1 MNWNQSIDSLL
12 DKIRLNCVML
22 SNRHVTN
29 HLYYKHVS
37 KYFEIPTIILS
48 VFSGSFSVGAD
59 TFLNQEVVSVV
70 GCSISMVITIL
81 TSIKLYM
88 KITENSTAE
97 QELAISFKSLAL
109 DIFKTL
115 SLPEGDRGT
124 DGLVYL
130 NKVYNK
136 YVNLV
141 ENSAILNQMNKKD
154 QLLVIDPRML
164 SGGSS
169 VGSNESNPIIRTDED
184 EL

>member
-1 MNWNQSIDSLL
+1 
-12 DKIRLNCVML
+12 ML
-22 SNRHVTN
+22 SNRHVNN

-48 VFSGSFSVGAD
+48 VFSGSFSVGSD
-59 TFLNQEVVSVV
+59 PFLNQELISVVS
-70 GCSISMVITIL
+70 CSISMVITIL
-81 TSIKLYM
+81 TSVKLYM
-88 KITENSTAE
+88 KITESLTAE
-97 QELAISFKSLAL
+97 QELAIAFKTLAL

-115 SLPEGDRGT
+115 SLPETDRGT
-124 DGLVYL
+124 EGLVYL

-164 SGGSS
+164 SSGSS
-169 VGSNESNPIIRTDED
+169 IGSNESPILRTEED
-184 EL
+184 EI

>member
-1 MNWNQSIDSLL
+1 VN
-12 DKIRLNCVML
+12 
-22 SNRHVTN
+22 N

-59 TFLNQEVVSVV
+59 TFLNQELISVV

-81 TSIKLYM
+81 TSVKLYM

-97 QELAISFKSLAL
+97 QELAISFKTLAL
-109 DIFKTL
+109 DIFKFL
-115 SLPEGDRGT
+115 SLPSQDRGT

-130 NKVYNK
+130 NKVYGK

-141 ENSAILNQMNKKD
+141 ENSAILNQMNKHD
-154 QLLVIDPRML
+154 QLLTIDPKL
-164 SGGSS
+164 ISGGSS
-169 VGSNESNPIIRTDED
+169 IGSNDNPILSVDE
-184 EL
+184 EQL

>member
-1 MNWNQSIDSLL
+1 
-12 DKIRLNCVML
+12 ML
-22 SNRHVTN
+22 SNRHVNN

-48 VFSGSFSVGAD
+48 VFSGSFSVGSD
-59 TFLNQEVVSVV
+59 PFLNQELISVVS
-70 GCSISMVITIL
+70 CSISMVITIL
-81 TSIKLYM
+81 TSVKLYM
-88 KITENSTAE
+88 KITESLTAE
-97 QELAISFKSLAL
+97 QELAIAFKTLAL

-115 SLPEGDRGT
+115 SLPETDRGT
-124 DGLVYL
+124 EGLVYL

-164 SGGSS
+164 SSGSS
-169 VGSNESNPIIRTDED
+169 IGSNESPIIRTEED
-184 EL
+184 EI